1 MLTSRCHGNN
11 YTQKLEGFF
20 SSKFGKDNL
29 KNNHNEQNTIY
40 NIVKEA
46 LTFKLD

>member
-1 MLTSRCHGNN
+1 MHVHFPLPWQQLHLKT
-11 YTQKLEGFF
+11 FF

-29 KNNHNEQNTIY
+29 KNNHNDQNTIY
-40 NIVKEA
+40 YNVKEA

>member
-1 MLTSRCHGNN
+1 MFTSRCHGNN
-11 YTQKLEGFF
+11 YTLKLEVFF

-29 KNNHNEQNTIY
+29 KNNHNDQNTIY
-40 NIVKEA
+40 YNVKEA